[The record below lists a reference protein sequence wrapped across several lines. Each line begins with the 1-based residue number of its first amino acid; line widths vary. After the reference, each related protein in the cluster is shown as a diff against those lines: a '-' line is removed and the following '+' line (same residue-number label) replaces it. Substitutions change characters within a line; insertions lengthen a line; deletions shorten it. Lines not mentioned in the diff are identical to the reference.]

1 MQRLPRFHWPSK
13 KTDEELAKK
22 IAEGTAIGIGVRI
35 ASAALAA
42 GVASAAITV
51 VATQSGPPAT
61 HIGAKA
67 VAFIERHEGVRYYP
81 YQDPSGIAA
90 CTVGAG
96 HVLAWKYCTAAQLST
111 RYTPAQVV
119 AFLRSDVGR
128 SERCV
133 QATGKL
139 SQPTFDA
146 LVDLTFNAGCGS
158 LGWHE
163 PPYYRTLASL
173 AGAGELE
180 LLAAEVRR
188 TATTA
193 GGKKIAG
200 LVSRRADEATLIL
213 TGFYGRG
220 IGYYLPPR
228 PRLGPNTGRCSGIEW
243 PDRPAAV
250 YTTVRCERSTHR

>member
-1 MQRLPRFHWPSK
+1 MSRLIHWPSK
-13 KTDEELAKK
+13 KTDEELAEKTV
-22 IAEGTAIGIGVRI
+22 EGVAIGAAVRVVSMVLA
-35 ASAALAA
+35 ASAA
-42 GVASAAITV
+42 SAAVAV

-61 HIGAKA
+61 HISAKGIA
-67 VAFIERHEGVRYYP
+67 LIERHEGVRYFP
-81 YQDPSGIAA
+81 YQDPSGIPA

-96 HVLAWKYCTAAQLST
+96 HVLAWKYCTAAQLAT

-119 AFLRSDVGR
+119 ALLRSDVATA
-128 SERCV
+128 ERCV
-133 QATGKL
+133 QATGEL
-139 SQPTFDA
+139 SQPTLDA

-180 LLAAEVRR
+180 LLAAEVRH

-193 GGKKIAG
+193 GGKQLAG

-213 TGFYGRG
+213 TGYYGPG
-220 IGYYLPPR
+220 IGYYLPPKPAPPVKPPCALWRPAPR
-228 PRLGPNTGRCSGIEW
+228 PRH
-243 PDRPAAV
+243 AV
-250 YTTVRCERSTHR
+250 CTFNLERRT